1 MNRYCDAISLIDK
14 QKLVDI
20 DHSDPHSSPLPSLL
34 AIHIDHQL
42 FNNLSFFFGFFSFN
56 VLSLM
61 VDFFRFRATTFQQ
74 TPCHTLCG
82 PKFKFLYPYYRFKHF
97 CHVLSPCV
105 LHALHFATQKRC
117 IFSIPYPKTL
127 VTLRTSAAGH
137 LKYKSSTFQL
147 QRNPHAVEE

>member
-34 AIHIDHQL
+34 AMLPQFILTINCL
-42 FNNLSFFFGFFSFN
+42 IIYLFFGFFSFN

-82 PKFKFLYPYYRFKHF
+82 PKFKFLWPYYRFKHF
-97 CHVLSPCV
+97 CHVFSPCV
-105 LHALHFATQKRC
+105 LHALHFATKKVY
-117 IFSIPYPKTL
+117 ILYTL
-127 VTLRTSAAGH
+127 H
-137 LKYKSSTFQL
+137 
-147 QRNPHAVEE
+147 